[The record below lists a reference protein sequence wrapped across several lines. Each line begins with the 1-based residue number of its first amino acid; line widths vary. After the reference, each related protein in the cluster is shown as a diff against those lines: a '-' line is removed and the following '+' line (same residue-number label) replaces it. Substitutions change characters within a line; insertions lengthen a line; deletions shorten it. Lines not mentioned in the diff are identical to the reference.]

1 MLFGN
6 TRAKPRNLL
15 EALVPG
21 MAVGNADG
29 IVATPEQEAES
40 ARMEQA
46 LGSQGVV
53 PVDAAPRQLA
63 PVTGM
68 FARKAV
74 GSKFSPAAD
83 LNPAP
88 RRPSEIEAAA
98 GRQDASAQPEDQPHW
113 SVDGFDRLRSAIATQ
128 APQAQQQGPL
138 GGSMRQPFDYE
149 AAIARLAGEKPKIKD
164 WQKVLAV
171 VADGLAGADGREG
184 NTYGSLMSREKDYAD
199 RQRKALETVMGWQ
212 HGDWQNQNE
221 ADLRAANPFSSGRDR
236 VQYDPA
242 TGQARVIY
250 DGPEDF
256 ENYAQEMGLEP
267 GTDEYFKAVEDF
279 VLKGSGP
286 SAYERDVSLDDHRT
300 GNDASLERMRQG
312 HRVGLEG
319 LRQGNRQGM
328 VEYRNNN
335 PAPSRASSGSPR
347 PTIVSV
353 RTPEEA
359 RKLPPGTKFRTPD
372 GKVKVR
378 P

>member
-15 EALVPG
+15 EALAPG
-21 MAVGNADG
+21 MAAGNAVG

-46 LGSQGVV
+46 LGSQDMV
-53 PVDAAPRQLA
+53 PADAAPRQIA

-74 GSKFSPAAD
+74 GSKATPAAD

-88 RRPSEIEAAA
+88 RRPSEIETAA
-98 GRQDASAQPEDQPHW
+98 GPQDASAQPEDQPHW
-113 SVDGFDRLRSAIATQ
+113 SVDGFDKLRSAIATQ

-171 VADGLAGADGREG
+171 VADGLAGMGGNQGHATETLMGRQ
-184 NTYGSLMSREKDYAD
+184 REYQE

-250 DGPEDF
+250 DGQEDF
-256 ENYAQEMGLEP
+256 ETYAEKMGLTP
-267 GTDEYFKAVEDF
+267 GTQDYFDAVEDY

-335 PAPSRASSGSPR
+335 PAPSRAGSGSPR
-347 PTIVSV
+347 PNIVAV